1 MTKMMDESIAT
12 DEQIIALLQDT
23 QRVIIILEVTG
34 AELFVEEAYLMEN
47 FSLEEIAEAHK
58 RCFFLP
64 KQGIRLIVIC
74 GKRLH
79 ILYAFI
85 ACLNLLAVGAAVR
98 NAAHSTDLGAAVKG
112 AAQILQ
118 PIFRDDGIAVK
129 KQQIRP
135 RRNLKPLIAPLG
147 ETLILLVVNAFDI
160 ILFLEPLGRSV
171 LRAILDDN
179 DFVRSFL
186 GIFAYAFDAE
196 LQKVQCVVTQ
206 NNNARLMTHFFS
218 PKQICH

>member
-1 MTKMMDESIAT
+1 MMDESIAA

-23 QRVIIILEVTG
+23 QRVIIILEVTR
-34 AELFVEEAYLMEN
+34 AELFIEEAYLMEN

-64 KQGIRLIVIC
+64 KHGIRLIVVC
-74 GKRLH
+74 GERLH

-98 NAAHSTDLGAAVKG
+98 NAAHSTDLWAAVKG

-118 PIFRDDGIAVK
+118 PVLRDDGIALK

-135 RRNLKPLIAPLG
+135 RRNLESLIAPLG
-147 ETLILLVVNAFDI
+147 ETLILLVVNTFDI
-160 ILFLEPLGRSV
+160 ILLLEPLGRSV
-171 LRAILDDN
+171 LRTILDDN
-179 DFVRSFL
+179 DFVRSLL
-186 GIFAYAFDAE
+186 GIFRRSNV
-196 LQKVQCVVTQ
+196 L
-206 NNNARLMTHFFS
+206 
-218 PKQICH
+218 